1 MIAAAEFDRVLEAES
16 ERFRDVLSGSEAN
29 RRVPSCSAWSA
40 ADLLWHLTEVQA
52 FWAEIVARRLAD
64 PESVTRLTRPDDY
77 GESLALFDTAHRS
90 LTAALDGADDREAA
104 WTWADEQ
111 TVGFI
116 RRRQAHE
123 ALIHR
128 VDAELTAG
136 TEVRPVDP
144 EVAAD
149 GVDEILTVMV
159 DGIPA
164 WGSFHPD
171 AETLRLEADDLPHSW
186 GLHFGR
192 FRGTSP
198 QSGNTYDLDTA
209 VLETNPERSDCVVRG
224 SSWDLDRWLWGRAD
238 ESRVRS
244 DGRTALASR
253 LRSIIAEVTQ

>member
-1 MIAAAEFDRVLEAES
+1 MIGADEFNRVLEAES
-16 ERFRDVLSGSEAN
+16 ARFRDVLDGTEAD
-29 RRVPSCSAWSA
+29 RGVPSCGAWSA
-40 ADLLWHLTEVQA
+40 ADLLWHLTEVQG
-52 FWAEIVARRLAD
+52 FWAEIVAKRLAD
-64 PESVTRLTRPDDY
+64 PDSALRLTRPDDY
-77 GESLALFDTAHRS
+77 DQSLALFETAHRS
-90 LTAALDGADDREAA
+90 LRTALEGADDQEAV
-104 WTWADEQ
+104 WTWADDQ

-136 TEVRPVDP
+136 AEVRPVDP

-149 GVDEILTVMV
+149 GVDEILTVMI
-159 DGIPA
+159 DGIPP
-164 WGSFHPD
+164 WGSFQPD
-171 AETLRLEADDLPHSW
+171 TETLRLEADDLPRSW

-198 QSGNTYDLDTA
+198 VSGDTYDLDAA
-209 VLETNPERSDCVVRG
+209 VLKTDTERSDCVVRA
-224 SSWDLDRWLWGRAD
+224 SSWDLDRWMWGRAD
-238 ESRVRS
+238 ESAVRI

>member
-16 ERFRDVLSGSEAN
+16 ERFRDVLGGTEAN
-29 RRVPSCSAWSA
+29 RGVPSCSAWSA
-40 ADLLWHLTEVQA
+40 ADLLWHLIEVQG

-64 PESVTRLTRPDDY
+64 PDSVTRLTRPEAYD
-77 GESLALFDTAHRS
+77 ESLALFEKAHRS
-90 LTAALDGADDREAA
+90 LRAALDGADDREAA

-136 TEVRPVDP
+136 AEVRPVDP

-149 GVDEILTVMV
+149 GVDEMLTVMV
-159 DGIPA
+159 DGIPP

-171 AETLRLEADDLPHSW
+171 AETLRLEADDFPRSW

-198 QSGNTYDLDTA
+198 ESGNTYDLDTA
-209 VLETNPERSDCVVRG
+209 ALETDPRRSDCVVGG
-224 SSWDLDRWLWGRAD
+224 SSWELDRWLWGRAD
-238 ESRVRS
+238 ESAVRI
-244 DGRTALASR
+244 DGRTVLASR
-253 LRSIIAEVTQ
+253 LRSIITESTQ